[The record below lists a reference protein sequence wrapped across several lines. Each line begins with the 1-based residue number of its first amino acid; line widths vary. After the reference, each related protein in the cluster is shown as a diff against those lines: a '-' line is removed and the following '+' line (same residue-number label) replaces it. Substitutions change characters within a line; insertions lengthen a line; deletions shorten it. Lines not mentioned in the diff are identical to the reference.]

1 MQAGTLEKFSETS
14 ILSKHSRQKPYDLVW
29 CVCLY
34 VCVYV
39 CTRERLCVCAR
50 VLVCV
55 CVCVC
60 VIMTTSL
67 IDTLIP
73 VSQKSPKHGRAG
85 SVHSSDTCKTV
96 HITFPLFAVSF
107 YNEVYLYSSVNV
119 TSFGS
124 RKISRLSDCLDMR
137 YKEANRVFF
146 PVTL

>member
-1 MQAGTLEKFSETS
+1 MQAGTLEKFSEIS
-14 ILSKHSRQKPYDLVW
+14 ILSKHSRQKPHDLVR

-34 VCVYV
+34 
-39 CTRERLCVCAR
+39 
-50 VLVCV
+50 VCV

-119 TSFGS
+119 TCFGS
-124 RKISRLSDCLDMR
+124 THEPK
-137 YKEANRVFF
+137 K
-146 PVTL
+146 